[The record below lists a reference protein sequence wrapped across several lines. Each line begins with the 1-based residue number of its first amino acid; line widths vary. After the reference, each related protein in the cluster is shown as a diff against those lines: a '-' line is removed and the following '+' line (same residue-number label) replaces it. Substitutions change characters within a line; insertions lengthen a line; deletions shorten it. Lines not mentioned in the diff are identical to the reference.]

1 MQSQAISGR
10 FVVVVVVAIK
20 LDKLI
25 LKSAWEAEDLEQ
37 PSHLQKHTEE
47 AEKGPRYL
55 TLRLIKP

>member
-10 FVVVVVVAIK
+10 FVVVVVVAVK

-37 PSHLQKHTEE
+37 PSHLQKRTEE
-47 AEKGPRYL
+47 EKGPRYL